1 MGYVIG
7 GIVMEAEIKVE
18 FEIKAFGEETITDYE
33 DSWKG
38 FEIARTKTLSKE
50 TTLEN
55 IETIINQLFDEIQL
69 SYGKQPEQLVAKVL
83 IRAKKQEA
91 QITYLG

>member
-1 MGYVIG
+1 MD
-7 GIVMEAEIKVE
+7 AEIKVG
-18 FEIKAFGEETITDYE
+18 FEVKAFGEETITEYE
-33 DSWKG
+33 DSFKG
-38 FEIARTKTLSKE
+38 FEIARTKSLSKE

-55 IETIINQLFDEIQL
+55 IEMIVNQLFEEIQL

-83 IRAKKQEA
+83 IRANKKEN